1 MRIAVDVMG
10 GDHGCGVI
18 VDGVIQALNQLAGL
32 ETAILVG
39 REPDILK
46 ALETRSID
54 SSRLKI
60 QHADE
65 VLAMDDRPMDAV
77 RRKKDCS
84 ITVGV
89 NLLKQGE
96 ADTFLSPGN
105 TGGVVTAST
114 VKLRRL
120 PGLERAGIAT
130 VLPTPQNDFVLLDAG
145 ANVDSKPI
153 HLAHYAVMG
162 NVYAREILG
171 IPNPRVGILSVGTED
186 IKGNDLTLEAFSLC
200 KQLDLNFVGNV
211 EGHDLFSNRVDVVVC
226 DGFVGNVVLKSCES
240 LAQNLFSWLREE
252 LTAGPVRK
260 IGALMA
266 KGAFRTI
273 KRRMDPDAYGGAPL
287 LGLNSNV
294 FIAHGSA
301 GAKAVKNAIRMTYS
315 AFDHQINQQ
324 MTEAISMANEKM
336 EIA

>member
-46 ALETRSID
+46 ALETRSIG

-96 ADTFLSPGN
+96 ADAFLSPGN

>member
-46 ALETRSID
+46 AFETRTID

-84 ITVGV
+84 ITVGI

-96 ADTFLSPGN
+96 ADAFLSPGN

>member
-1 MRIAVDVMG
+1 MHIAVDVMG

-32 ETAILVG
+32 EKAILVG

-46 ALETRSID
+46 AFETRTID

-96 ADTFLSPGN
+96 ADAFLSPGN

>member
-32 ETAILVG
+32 EKAILVG

-46 ALETRSID
+46 AFETRTID

-96 ADTFLSPGN
+96 ADAFLSPGN

>member
-84 ITVGV
+84 ITVGI

-96 ADTFLSPGN
+96 ADAFLSPGN

>member
-84 ITVGV
+84 ITVGI

-96 ADTFLSPGN
+96 ADAFLSPGN

-114 VKLRRL
+114 VRLRRL

>member
-18 VDGVIQALNQLAGL
+18 VDGVIQALNQLVGL

-84 ITVGV
+84 ITVGI

-96 ADTFLSPGN
+96 ADAFLSPGN

>member
-32 ETAILVG
+32 EKAILVG

-46 ALETRSID
+46 AFETRTID

-65 VLAMDDRPMDAV
+65 VLAMDARPMDAV

-96 ADTFLSPGN
+96 ADAFLSPGN

>member
-84 ITVGV
+84 ITVGI

-96 ADTFLSPGN
+96 ADAFLSPGN

-162 NVYAREILG
+162 NVYAREVLG

>member
-32 ETAILVG
+32 EAAILVG

-84 ITVGV
+84 ITVGI

-96 ADTFLSPGN
+96 ADAFLSPGN

>member
-46 ALETRSID
+46 AFETRTID

-96 ADTFLSPGN
+96 ADAFLSPGN

-324 MTEAISMANEKM
+324 MTEAISVANEKM

>member
-84 ITVGV
+84 ITVGI

-96 ADTFLSPGN
+96 ADAFLSPGN

-336 EIA
+336 EIV

>member
-96 ADTFLSPGN
+96 ADAFLSPGN

-114 VKLRRL
+114 VRLRRL

>member
-96 ADTFLSPGN
+96 ADAFLSPGN

-324 MTEAISMANEKM
+324 MTEAISVANEKM

>member
-32 ETAILVG
+32 EKAILVG

-46 ALETRSID
+46 AFETRTID

-96 ADTFLSPGN
+96 ADAFLSPGN

-324 MTEAISMANEKM
+324 MTEAI
-336 EIA
+336 

>member
-1 MRIAVDVMG
+1 MG

-96 ADTFLSPGN
+96 ADAFLSPGN

-287 LGLNSNV
+287 LG
-294 FIAHGSA
+294 
-301 GAKAVKNAIRMTYS
+301 
-315 AFDHQINQQ
+315 
-324 MTEAISMANEKM
+324 
-336 EIA
+336 

>member
-18 VDGVIQALNQLAGL
+18 LDGVIQALNQLAGL
-32 ETAILVG
+32 EKAILVG

-46 ALETRSID
+46 AFETRTID

-96 ADTFLSPGN
+96 ADAFLSPGN

>member
-96 ADTFLSPGN
+96 ADAFLSPGN

>member
-46 ALETRSID
+46 AFETRTID

-96 ADTFLSPGN
+96 ADAFLSPGN

>member
-46 ALETRSID
+46 AFETRTID
-54 SSRLKI
+54 PARLKI

-96 ADTFLSPGN
+96 ADAFLSPGN